1 MRIGVNLPRAY
12 RVGRL
17 ALRDVATFVTPDTLL
32 RWHRQLIARKWTY
45 RKTGTRRR
53 GVLAESRQLVGRMAE
68 ENPTWGYTRIQ
79 GALKNLGHHVGRST
93 IARILRSNGISPAPE
108 RPTSWPT
115 FLRAH
120 WSEIAAADLFTTEV
134 WTWSGLVTIY
144 TVFVIE
150 LASRRV
156 QILGSTPHPD
166 EAFMGQV
173 ARTLTMADGETR
185 RVLICD
191 RDAKWSEAVRARLQD
206 AGLRVV
212 RTPYRAPN
220 AIVSSIVTQLVRA
233 GAPGVPQRVFY
244 ASLPAEGIR
253 AMNPTRG
260 VPPFVIPRA
269 DLFTVRV
276 PFTDA
281 DLNAGRRSFECHKTQ
296 VSQEAIDRVIPAM
309 RDAWKG
315 EIPLSP
321 MVPEAPANDLFR

>member
-1 MRIGVNLPRAY
+1 
-12 RVGRL
+12 L

-253 AMNPTRG
+253 AMNPARG
-260 VPPFVIPRA
+260 VPPFVIPQA
-269 DLFTVRV
+269 NLFTVRV

-281 DLNAGRRSFECHKTQ
+281 DLNAGRRSFECHRTQ

-309 RDAWKG
+309 REAWKG
-315 EIPLSP
+315 QIPLSP